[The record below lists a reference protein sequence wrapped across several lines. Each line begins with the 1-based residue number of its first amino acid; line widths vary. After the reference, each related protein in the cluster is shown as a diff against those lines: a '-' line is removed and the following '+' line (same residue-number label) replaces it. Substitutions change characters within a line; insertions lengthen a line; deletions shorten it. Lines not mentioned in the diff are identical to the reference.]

1 MVCCHFDFANC
12 PSFVGFFK
20 EGKDEDK
27 VERKEDGRDKI
38 GKEESKVSARSL
50 RRDVTGIV

>member
-1 MVCCHFDFANC
+1 
-12 PSFVGFFK
+12 VGFFK